1 MSELEAL
8 AFGKQGP
15 INVGN
20 DAEIVIYHTT
30 SRGETTEALRIP
42 FMYDEAEMSDTHAES
57 YAFRK
62 RVHTL
67 AEALKET
74 YAYWPDGY
82 VHIQTIINDKDVN
95 ALLGV
100 W

>member
-1 MSELEAL
+1 MSELEAS

-57 YAFRK
+57 FRK
-62 RVHTL
+62 SVHMSV
-67 AEALKET
+67 EALKET